1 MEIFRSTAEFAAG
14 PKRLQTANAVTIGN
28 FDGVHRGHRL
38 VLGELVATA
47 KRLAV
52 PAVVL
57 TFDPHPA
64 AVHSPEH
71 APKLIMGLDEK
82 LDKIAETGVDAVLV
96 QHYTLDFAQA
106 SPEEFIR
113 DYLAGHMHA
122 SAVVVGSDVRFG
134 RENSGDLNTLR
145 TYGGECGIDTVI
157 GLDDLGDDGG
167 RYSSTEVRSLID
179 AGDVTAAAHILGEP
193 HSVTGTVV
201 HGNARG
207 RELGFPTANLGLVDG
222 MIPAD
227 GVYAGWTRF
236 NGGERL
242 PTAISVGSNPTF
254 YGDDRRVEAH
264 IIGVDFADLDVYG
277 DEAEVEFTHR
287 IRGQVVF
294 NGLDQLI
301 EQIALDVRDIC
312 AALGIECPQQSEGR
326 LG

>member
-1 MEIFRSTAEFAAG
+1 MEVFRSTAELADG
-14 PKRLQTANAVTIGN
+14 PERLQKANAVTIGN

-38 VLGELVATA
+38 VLGELVAEA
-47 KRLAV
+47 DKLGI
-52 PAVVL
+52 PSIVL

-71 APKLIMGLDEK
+71 APQLIMGLDEK
-82 LDKIAETGVDAVLV
+82 LERIAETGVDAVLV

-106 SPEEFIR
+106 GPEEFIR
-113 DYLAGHMHA
+113 DYLVGQMHA
-122 SAVVVGSDVRFG
+122 RAVVVGTDVRFG
-134 RENSGDLNTLR
+134 RGNSGDLETLR
-145 TYGGECGIDTVI
+145 SCGRQWGIETVI

-167 RYSSTEVRSLID
+167 RYSSTEVRKLID
-179 AGDVTAAAHILGEP
+179 SGRVEEAARILGEV

-207 RELGFPTANLGLVDG
+207 RELGFPTANLGMVEG
-222 MIPAD
+222 MIPSD

-236 NGGERL
+236 NGGERM

-254 YGDDRRVEAH
+254 HGDDRRVEAH

-277 DEAEVEFTHR
+277 DEAVVEFTHR

-294 NGLDQLI
+294 SGLDELI
-301 EQIALDVRDIC
+301 DQIAEDVRNIC
-312 AALGIECPQQSEGR
+312 SALGIECPQKADGG